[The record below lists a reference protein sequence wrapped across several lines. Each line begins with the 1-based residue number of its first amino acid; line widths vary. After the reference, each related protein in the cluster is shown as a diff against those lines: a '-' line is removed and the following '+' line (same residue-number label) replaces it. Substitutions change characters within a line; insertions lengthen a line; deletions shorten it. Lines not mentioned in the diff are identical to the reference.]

1 MATLKTKL
9 LLRNDTAA
17 NWKTSNPTLGKG
29 EVGVE
34 IDTYKLKIGDGSTA
48 WNSLSYFGTNVV
60 VEGEGSVIV
69 DAVYEN
75 GVLTLTKGDIE
86 VDVGVTS
93 VKTTDDNVINLTPTT
108 ATAGAVTIDAKH
120 ATKGP
125 GTTDTTKGATADLTI
140 NSTTTSGTIKIPK
153 VTVDKYGHTTGLTE
167 QTLSITIPTIPNISI
182 VDKNKTDTTDLVYA
196 VSNLVENGHTIT
208 PTYTGLPTK
217 KYVDDKISAAT
228 NAAVIL
234 KGTLGEGGTITA
246 LPEANA
252 TTVGDAYKVVK
263 EGTYAGIAAKSGDLY
278 ICYASG
284 TNTYDWMHI
293 PSGDD
298 IEDTWRSVQLGN
310 DVKLGSGTST
320 GALIFKNVDANAV
333 TVSYDSG
340 FTFDVKTG
348 YTASGKN
355 YAIKKDTNGNLYV
368 NVPWSD
374 SNGYGKITPA
384 NSTAVTALTGNTTQI
399 VAASANE
406 NVKFSAA
413 NKWIV
418 LAGTNSATAGSD
430 ELKFAHA
437 LSGVTA
443 DAYGPTADVTGNNN
457 STVVIPEITVD
468 AAGHITTVTE
478 RTLTLKNTT
487 YSVVT
492 ASANGLAPK
501 MTANNAFLAR
511 VGSAT
516 NPTWN
521 TLVALDGGSAS
532 TTTAEWGT
540 ITA

>member
-1 MATLKTKL
+1 MATLRTKL
-9 LLRNDTAA
+9 LLRNDTAT
-17 NWKTSNPTLGKG
+17 NWTTSNPTLGKG

-48 WNSLSYFGTNVV
+48 WNSLKYFGTNVV

-93 VKTTDDNVINLTPTT
+93 VKTTDDNVINLTPTA
-108 ATAGAVTIDAKH
+108 ATTGAVTIDAKH

-125 GTTDTTKGATADLTI
+125 SSTANTTKGATADLTI

-182 VDKNKTDTTDLVYA
+182 VDKSNTDTANLVYA

-217 KYVDDKISAAT
+217 KYVDDKIAAAT
-228 NAAVIL
+228 NAAVVL
-234 KGTLGEGGTITA
+234 KGTLGTGGTITS
-246 LPEANA
+246 LPTAAESNL
-252 TTVGDAYKVVK
+252 GDAYKVITA
-263 EGTYAGIAAKSGDLY
+263 GTYANTSAKVGDMF
-278 ICYASG
+278 ICYQSG
-284 TNTYDWMHI
+284 STYAWMHI

-298 IEDTWRSVQLGN
+298 IEDTWRSVKL
-310 DVKLGSGTST
+310 DTAEKLGSGTST
-320 GALIFKNVDANAV
+320 GALVLKNVTANAV
-333 TVSYDSG
+333 TVAYDSG

-348 YTASGKN
+348 YSASGKN
-355 YAIKKDTNGNLYV
+355 YAIKKDASGNLYV
-368 NVPWSD
+368 NVPWSNNRD
-374 SNGYGKITPA
+374 AGYGKITPA
-384 NSTAVTALTGNTTQI
+384 NSDATGALTGNTTQI
-399 VAASANE
+399 VAATYNE

-413 NKWIV
+413 NKWVV
-418 LAGTNSATAGSD
+418 LAGTNSSTAGSD

-437 LSGVTA
+437 LSGITA
-443 DAYGPTADVTGNNN
+443 DTYGPTANVTGNNN
-457 STVVIPEITVD
+457 STIVIPEITVD

-492 ASANGLAPK
+492 ASADGLAPK

-532 TTTAEWGT
+532 TTDWGT